1 MLNATLESALNDQ
14 MNAELYSV
22 HLYLSMAAHFESENL
37 RGFANWM
44 RIQHQEE
51 TSHALRIFDYIND
64 RNGRAVVQS
73 IDQPPTEFES
83 VLGVMEMT
91 LEHERHVTAMIEDLY
106 REAQAQKDY
115 ATHVLLEWFIEEQ
128 VEEEKAVDEIIDDLK
143 LIDGDGTGLLILDG
157 RLAERTAE
165 ETAE

>member
-1 MLNATLESALNDQ
+1 MLNAKLESALNDQ
-14 MNAELYSV
+14 MNGELYSA
-22 HLYLSMAAHFESENL
+22 HLYLSMAAHFESANL
-37 RGFANWM
+37 RGFAHWM
-44 RIQHQEE
+44 RVQHEEE

-73 IDQPPTEFES
+73 IDQPPAEFES

-128 VEEEKAVDEIIDDLK
+128 VEEEKSVVEIIDDLK
-143 LIDGDGTGLLILDG
+143 LIAGDGTGLLILDG
-157 RLAERTAE
+157 RLAERTAD
-165 ETAE
+165 ETAA

>member
-1 MLNATLESALNDQ
+1 MLNATLENALNDQ
-14 MNAELYSV
+14 MNSELYSA

-44 RIQHQEE
+44 RVQHQEE

-73 IDQPPTEFES
+73 IDQPPTAEFES

-91 LEHERHVTAMIEDLY
+91 LEHERSRHRHDRA
-106 REAQAQKDY
+106 
-115 ATHVLLEWFIEEQ
+115 H
-128 VEEEKAVDEIIDDLK
+128 
-143 LIDGDGTGLLILDG
+143 GGGTYTG
-157 RLAERTAE
+157 RRRPRRQRLRDRTCCWSGSSRSRSKRRKP
-165 ETAE
+165 